1 MLVAVV
7 LIFVLRGIYKRRGD
21 YQFFYETEVSK
32 LQLAKYDKHAEMQ
45 KEKKVLKKKINEA
58 KSKGESF
65 VEFQK
70 EFEEKFSKNA
80 RQEEIVLTEEKTD
93 DSYSDILGEN
103 VEEIIDVEEKDNE

>member
-1 MLVAVV
+1 MISTL
-7 LIFVLRGIYKRRGD
+7 KC
-21 YQFFYETEVSK
+21 
-32 LQLAKYDKHAEMQ
+32 
-45 KEKKVLKKKINEA
+45 KKKALKKKINEA

-65 VEFQK
+65 VELQK